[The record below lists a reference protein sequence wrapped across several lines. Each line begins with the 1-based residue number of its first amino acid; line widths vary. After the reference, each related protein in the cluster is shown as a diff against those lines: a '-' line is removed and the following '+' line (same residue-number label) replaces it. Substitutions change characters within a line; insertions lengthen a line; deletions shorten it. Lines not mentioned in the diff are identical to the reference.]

1 MPPKFC
7 QPAAARARN
16 YTLAMTVLLALD
28 SSTETMALAL
38 SSPAGR
44 LYFEAAGGPQAS
56 VRLVPEALALLAR
69 AGLSLAD
76 VDAIAFGCGPG
87 AFTGLRAACAVAQ
100 GLAFGAGLP
109 VLSIDSLLLVAEDA
123 RQQAAA
129 AGQPLV
135 GLIWV
140 AMDARIG
147 EIYAAAYRFETAG
160 FEAAAWVCV
169 EAPALYKPEALRA
182 HWQSPAAVAGSA
194 LTVHAEALRGGDSE
208 SQTQAQAQRR
218 WPHSASR
225 ASALAELA
233 AQAWA
238 SGALLDAALAMPVYV
253 RDKVAQT
260 TAERLAARAALPH
273 DRVIV

>member
-1 MPPKFC
+1 
-7 QPAAARARN
+7 
-16 YTLAMTVLLALD
+16 MTVLLALD
-28 SSTETMALAL
+28 SSTEIMALAL
-38 SSPAGR
+38 SGPAGR

-100 GLAFGAGLP
+100 GLAFGAGKP

-129 AGQPLV
+129 AGQPLLGV
-135 GLIWV
+135 LWV

-147 EIYAAAYRFETAG
+147 EIYAAAYRFD
-160 FEAAAWVCV
+160 AAAWVCV
-169 EAPALYKPEALRA
+169 ESPALYKPEALRG

-194 LTVHAEALRGGDSE
+194 LTVYAGALLGGDSE
-208 SQTQAQAQRR
+208 SQTQTQMQRR
-218 WPHSASR
+218 WPHSVSR

-233 AQAWA
+233 AQAWTG
-238 SGALLDAALAMPVYV
+238 GALLDAALAMPVYV

-260 TAERLAARAALPH
+260 TAERLAARAALP
-273 DRVIV
+273 VSA